1 MGFLGG
7 IQMKS
12 KRAKAC
18 DISQK
23 VKSTVWERD
32 LHCCIL
38 CGAPGA
44 PNAHYISRGQS
55 GLGIPENVV
64 TLCQTC
70 HTAYDQS
77 FQREILKSEIAD
89 YLRGKYPGWDDIMLT
104 YQKGD

>member
-1 MGFLGG
+1 MN
-7 IQMKS
+7 
-12 KRAKAC
+12 KRTKAL
-18 DISQK
+18 DISPR
-23 VKSTVWERD
+23 VKKAVYARD
-32 LHCCIL
+32 NGLCIL

-70 HTAYDQS
+70 HMAYDQTS
-77 FQREILKSEIAD
+77 QRETLKTTIAD
-89 YLRGKYPGWDDIMLT
+89 YLRSKYADWDGIRLT

>member
-1 MGFLGG
+1 MN
-7 IQMKS
+7 
-12 KRAKAC
+12 RRTKAL
-18 DISQK
+18 DISPR
-23 VKSTVWERD
+23 VKKIVYARD
-32 LHCCIL
+32 NGLCIL

-64 TLCQTC
+64 TLCQSC

-77 FQREILKSEIAD
+77 SQRETLKITIAD
-89 YLRGKYPGWDDIMLT
+89 YLRGKYPGWDNVRLT

>member
-1 MGFLGG
+1 MH
-7 IQMKS
+7 
-12 KRAKAC
+12 KRTKAL
-18 DISQK
+18 DISRK
-23 VKSTVWERD
+23 VKSIVWERD
-32 LHCCIL
+32 LHCCII

-70 HTAYDQS
+70 HRAYDQTA
-77 FQREILKSEIAD
+77 QRETLKNTIAA
-89 YLRGKYPGWDDIMLT
+89 YLRSKYENWDDMRLT

>member
-1 MGFLGG
+1 MN
-7 IQMKS
+7 
-12 KRAKAC
+12 KRTKAL

-64 TLCQTC
+64 TLCQSC

-77 FQREILKSEIAD
+77 SQRETLKTTIAD
-89 YLRGKYPGWDDIMLT
+89 YLRSKYADWDNVRLT
-104 YQKGD
+104 YRKGD